1 MEIPTTEYGHWAKPY
16 FDDVGDRCKEAER
29 RMLAVAAISN
39 EDSFIIRVDGRAF
52 HTFTRGLH
60 KPYDEDFHKCMKQ
73 AASTVLTQLKA
84 QFAYVQSDE
93 ISYVF
98 TAKGTDGF
106 THPFNGRK
114 DKLLTVVASLTSV
127 AFMKA
132 LDANIFLAGT
142 SDRLPHFD
150 ARLVDVFGDE
160 STIEDILH
168 SVMWRENDAM
178 RNSIAMAAQSMFS
191 HKELQGA
198 NVAKQVEMMATK
210 DVIWGALPAR
220 QRRGTYL
227 KMVTEERVLT
237 EEERARIPEDV
248 RPDEGTTFK
257 RSTIKEFFFED
268 WACPPRIEALWQK

>member
-1 MEIPTTEYGHWAKPY
+1 MEIPTTEHGHWAKPY

-29 RMLAVAAISN
+29 RMLKVASISN

-132 LDANIFLAGT
+132 LDANVFLAGT

-160 STIEDILH
+160 ATIEDILH

-178 RNSIAMAAQSMFS
+178 RNSVAMLAQSVFS
-191 HKELQGA
+191 QKELQGKNIA
-198 NVAKQVEMMATK
+198 MQIEMLNQKMVPWMGQHEWA
-210 DVIWGALPAR
+210 
-220 QRRGTYL
+220 RRGTYL
-227 KMVTEERVLT
+227 RSVTETRPLT
-237 EEERARIPEDV
+237 ESERMRIPEAVRPDPDTTFTRSSVKPFFFDSWDFTERAR
-248 RPDEGTTFK
+248 
-257 RSTIKEFFFED
+257 
-268 WACPPRIEALWQK
+268 ALFG